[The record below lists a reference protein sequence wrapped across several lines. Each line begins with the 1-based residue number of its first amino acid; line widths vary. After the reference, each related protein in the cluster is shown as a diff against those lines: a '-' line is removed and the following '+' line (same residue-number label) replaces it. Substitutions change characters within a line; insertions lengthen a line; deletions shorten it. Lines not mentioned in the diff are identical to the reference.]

1 MLVAMLFRRRS
12 ALPLTARYRPDALL
26 LAGVLAI
33 TASAVPP
40 SAGETGVGETSVGD
54 SRVGETSAGRT
65 GAANSSDEQR
75 AYRVETEPVAI
86 TRIVHAEVRP
96 VERPEARARIGGL
109 LRDLTVDEGDRVED
123 GEVIALIEPP
133 KLASRIEA
141 ATAERDRA
149 EARQRRARRA
159 LARAEELHAENVMS
173 QADFDDARE
182 AAVRATNA
190 VEAAESEIETLRARR
205 QRGEVLAPA
214 AGWVIEVLP
223 TSGSPLQAGGLV
235 ARIAAAPAVI
245 RIAVPE
251 RHLDRLQQAAGLT
264 LNTSTGSEPAELLR
278 LYPDVRK
285 GRVEADLRLPADA
298 SPLPVGRRLAVTLTL
313 DEVERVLI
321 PTRLI
326 TAHHG
331 LSFVNRAEHGRT
343 LVQLGARDGDRITVL
358 SGLRA
363 GDRLLAP

>member
-1 MLVAMLFRRRS
+1 M
-12 ALPLTARYRPDALL
+12 PARWRPGALL
-26 LAGVLAI
+26 LAGALAV
-33 TASAVPP
+33 TASAPCQSV
-40 SAGETGVGETSVGD
+40 GETGVGETSA
-54 SRVGETSAGRT
+54 ST
-65 GAANSSDEQR
+65 GNDEQR
-75 AYRVETEPVAI
+75 SYLVETEPVAI
-86 TRIVHAEVRP
+86 TRVVHAEVRP

-109 LRDLTVDEGDRVED
+109 LRDLTVDEGERVAD
-123 GEVIALIEPP
+123 GEVIARIEPP

-141 ATAERDRA
+141 AKAERDRA

-182 AAVRATNA
+182 AAATATNA

-214 AGWVIEVLP
+214 KGWVIEVLP

-251 RHLDRLQQAAGLT
+251 RHLERLRQSATLT
-264 LNTSTGSEPAELLR
+264 LNTASGAQRAELLR

-285 GRVEADLRLPADA
+285 GRVEADLRLPADE
-298 SPLPVGRRLAVTLTL
+298 SPLPVGRRVRVSLTL
-313 DEVERVLI
+313 GEVERVLI
-321 PTRLI
+321 PERLI
-326 TAHHG
+326 TAYHG
-331 LSFVNRAEHGRT
+331 LTFVNRADHGRT
-343 LVQLGARDGDRITVL
+343 LIQLGARHGDRVTVL